1 MHCHSS
7 YICANITFW
16 YKRSRSQTDPHFSF
30 LNPPNNMKIFALVTI
45 FALAFL
51 GANTSNAESL
61 DRLAELMVRK
71 VKIQPPSKCLF
82 NVSELMMELSSVLEV
97 LDSGDSRIQALEIK
111 KVCEKTCN
119 KNCGSVS
126 KNLSLF
132 SSKIQLAFLSVF
144 LALHMHYK
152 SP

>member
-1 MHCHSS
+1 MFYLSNAMHCHSC
-7 YICANITFW
+7 YTCANITFR

-30 LNPPNNMKIFALVTI
+30 LNPPNNMKIFAFATI
-45 FALAFL
+45 FALALL
-51 GANTSNAESL
+51 GAANTSNAESL
-61 DRLAELMVRK
+61 DRLAKLMVRK

-126 KNLSLF
+126 R
-132 SSKIQLAFLSVF
+132 KICLYFLPKYIWHFF
-144 LALHMHYK
+144 LYF
-152 SP
+152 